1 VLGGDLGRPGP
12 LSRLNFLG
20 ANLSDFM
27 TQLGMTP
34 TGGRTGT
41 ITRLRRQINR
51 LFDAAISVQYHG
63 EETVDAGLNL
73 TFASGKSLW
82 WTGTD
87 RNADQRSAAGLDS
100 LAVGGVLS
108 PCRRAPRAAEP
119 RCSSGLTGL
128 VVAA

>member
-1 VLGGDLGRPGP
+1 VILVNPGP

-51 LFDAAISVQYHG
+51 LFDAAISVRTTARKQS
-63 EETVDAGLNL
+63 TPV
-73 TFASGKSLW
+73 
-82 WTGTD
+82 
-87 RNADQRSAAGLDS
+87 
-100 LAVGGVLS
+100 
-108 PCRRAPRAAEP
+108 
-119 RCSSGLTGL
+119 
-128 VVAA
+128 

>member
-1 VLGGDLGRPGP
+1 MPQGETRKATKAHDEKRSKKPSAAWEPSLAAPRVTNPLGKRTERSCGLCSVVILVDPGP
-12 LSRLNFLG
+12 LSRVTFLG

-63 EETVDAGLNL
+63 REQSTPV
-73 TFASGKSLW
+73 
-82 WTGTD
+82 
-87 RNADQRSAAGLDS
+87 
-100 LAVGGVLS
+100 
-108 PCRRAPRAAEP
+108 
-119 RCSSGLTGL
+119 
-128 VVAA
+128 